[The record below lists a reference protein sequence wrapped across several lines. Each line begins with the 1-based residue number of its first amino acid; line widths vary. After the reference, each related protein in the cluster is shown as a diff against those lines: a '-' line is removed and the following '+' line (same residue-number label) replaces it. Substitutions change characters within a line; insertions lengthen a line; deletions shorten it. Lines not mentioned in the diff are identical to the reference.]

1 MKKIKTRFARVKIPW
16 VIIFVMAAC
25 LVVGLIIFKIEP
37 AFAQGSWDQWRD
49 YVPGGLQTRS
59 LSQYIQSIINAVLL
73 LAGVVAVIY
82 LIIGGYKYIT
92 SSGNAES
99 VAEAKT
105 TIFNAII
112 GLVIIFAAYVMVDF
126 VYRIITHGSIWGAIN
141 INIGGGGT
149 GGGGT
154 PGGGTGGGTPTN

>member
-1 MKKIKTRFARVKIPW
+1 MKKIKIPW
-16 VIIFVMAAC
+16 VILAVASCLAAA
-25 LVVGLIIFKIEP
+25 LIILKTEP
-37 AFAQGSWDQWRD
+37 ASAQGAWDAWRT
-49 YVPGGLQTRS
+49 YVPGGLQTRN

-92 SSGNAES
+92 ASGNAES

-112 GLVIIFAAYVMVDF
+112 GLVIIFAAYVIVDF
-126 VYRIITHGSIWGAIN
+126 VYQVITHGSIWGAIN
-141 INIGGGGT
+141 INIGGGG

-154 PGGGTGGGTPTN
+154 PGGGTPTGP